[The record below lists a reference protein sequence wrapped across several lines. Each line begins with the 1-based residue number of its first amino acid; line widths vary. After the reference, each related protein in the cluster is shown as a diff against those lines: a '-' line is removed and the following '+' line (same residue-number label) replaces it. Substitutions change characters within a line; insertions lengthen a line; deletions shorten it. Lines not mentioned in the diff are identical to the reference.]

1 MKKLLISLFIILG
14 VVNSSFAVEIPDV
27 MRNTMSQDVVGLPS
41 LLHLVISMVLVI
53 TLIYITGWIYTK
65 LNIVN
70 RQNLKKINKDD
81 DSNRFTVIQSM
92 PLGQQRYLYALEIKN
107 KILLVG
113 ATQSQITLLK
123 EFEKSSESDSEQQ
136 VVNVDALDNVSDSK
150 NKSSIDI
157 DELYKKYKN

>member
-1 MKKLLISLFIILG
+1 MKKLLISLFMLLG